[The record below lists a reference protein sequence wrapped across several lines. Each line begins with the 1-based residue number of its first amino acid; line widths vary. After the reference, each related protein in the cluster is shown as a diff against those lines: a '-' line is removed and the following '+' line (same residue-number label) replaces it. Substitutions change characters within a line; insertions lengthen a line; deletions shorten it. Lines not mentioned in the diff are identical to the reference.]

1 MNPLIWIR
9 TSSHSSNLLEVLEPF
24 KLTNFF
30 EKVDKDETID
40 LQVVKKDLPWA
51 EIDQY
56 EVKDPA
62 SVKLIE
68 DILDFS
74 PELDAM
80 LIKELDNLAKE
91 KKIAMQSLKSNIINP
106 AEFCSSSDSPLQQN
120 GEKVIKARSELL
132 IGLINAWESVAKV
145 IPFSKQPKTIG
156 NKLLLLKYILPTS
169 MSSKL
174 LDDAVE
180 SIDNNYG
187 EPSVSVNRRK
197 AMVFADSGQI
207 DHEGKYTIFGQIFQ
221 CFNSDSM
228 LEYFAKKGTDN
239 KCYSITF
246 QGEGS

>member
-1 MNPLIWIR
+1 MSVNGNETYYAKYQEGTDENEPVVEVRADLDEITNKCAKAEMNPLIWIR
-9 TSSHSSNLLEVLEPF
+9 TSSPSSNLLEVLEPF

-91 KKIAMQSLKSNIINP
+91 KKIAM
-106 AEFCSSSDSPLQQN
+106 
-120 GEKVIKARSELL
+120 
-132 IGLINAWESVAKV
+132 
-145 IPFSKQPKTIG
+145 
-156 NKLLLLKYILPTS
+156 
-169 MSSKL
+169 
-174 LDDAVE
+174 
-180 SIDNNYG
+180 
-187 EPSVSVNRRK
+187 
-197 AMVFADSGQI
+197 
-207 DHEGKYTIFGQIFQ
+207 
-221 CFNSDSM
+221 
-228 LEYFAKKGTDN
+228 
-239 KCYSITF
+239 
-246 QGEGS
+246 